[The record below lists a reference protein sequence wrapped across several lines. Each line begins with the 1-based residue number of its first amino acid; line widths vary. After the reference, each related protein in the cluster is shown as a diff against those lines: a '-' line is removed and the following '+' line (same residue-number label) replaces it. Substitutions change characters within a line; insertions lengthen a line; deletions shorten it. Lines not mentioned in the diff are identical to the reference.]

1 MIYYDKVSKTY
12 PDKSIALDSVSFG
25 VEPKEFITIVG
36 QSGAGKTTL
45 IKMLIAEDYPTEGA
59 IFFESANI
67 HKLSKREMNK
77 LRRRIGTVFQD
88 YRLIPN
94 KTVYENIAFA
104 MEASGKTDS
113 EIASDV
119 PHVLELGASHSKGE
133 PDLLP
138 DEPPNPWQGIGPHGQ
153 GGKGMMGGV
162 PYGRPM
168 AMTAE
173 DGRDG
178 LQLDQTT
185 VQIGP
190 YLQTWPCGLV
200 LELTLQGDIVQRA
213 RVVRTPYGPT
223 KDTLEDVSGRL
234 RSAAHVL
241 TLLQLDGLAERC
253 RRAAA
258 APDGHEAVDIAALR
272 AAVRRSGAFAAVQTG
287 LGACR
292 LEGAESD
299 VRSRLHAWLGVGAE
313 QPEGATT
320 ESKPRLSG
328 LLTGLEWNE
337 AMLVINSFTPHQL
350 RGMAPREKATDAGGD
365 EPEGKHPAMEHED

>member
-1 MIYYDKVSKTY
+1 MAIGWLERLAAGAPVAVFAALGRDAAERVEGLL
-12 PDKSIALDSVSFG
+12 LDSR
-25 VEPKEFITIVG
+25 ITWVA
-36 QSGAGKTTL
+36 SPRHADVLLVAGKMRSQDDQALRAVHDQIPGPRKTL
-45 IKMLIAEDYPTEGA
+45 WWGSEPFDELASPTVVPLVEDA
-59 IFFESANI
+59 
-67 HKLSKREMNK
+67 L
-77 LRRRIGTVFQD
+77 
-88 YRLIPN
+88 
-94 KTVYENIAFA
+94 
-104 MEASGKTDS
+104 
-113 EIASDV
+113 

-200 LELTLQGDIVQRA
+200 LELTLQGDVEQRA

-223 KDTLEDVSGRL
+223 KDTLEDASGRL

-241 TLLQLDGLAERC
+241 SLLQLDGLAERC

-287 LGACR
+287 LGTCR

-299 VRSRLHAWLGVGAE
+299 VRSRLHAWLGVAAE

-328 LLTGLEWNE
+328 LLSGLEWNE
-337 AMLVINSFTPHQL
+337 AMLVINSFTSHQL